1 MGFITYTYYY
11 SNNFCYCQVLRNKIG
26 YNLGMVTFKERLKEL
41 RTEKGVSQQELG
53 KILNATKMA
62 ISHWESGHSE
72 PSISQLII
80 LSSFFD
86 VSIDFLVGKED

>member
-1 MGFITYTYYY
+1 MI
-11 SNNFCYCQVLRNKIG
+11 
-26 YNLGMVTFKERLKEL
+26 TFKERLKEL
-41 RTEKGVSQQELG
+41 RIDNGLTQQQLG

-80 LSSFFD
+80 LSQIFE
-86 VSIDFLVGKED
+86 VTVDFLIGKED